1 MVERAAGPPIDEC
14 ARIVLERGGARP
26 EVHIVLGSGLGGI
39 AERVEDAV
47 EVPFRD
53 LPGFPGTSV
62 AGHEGCFLAGRIEG
76 VPVLLQSG
84 RLHFYEGFGAEIV
97 AAPVRV
103 GRALGAGTLVL
114 TNASGGIR
122 PDLVPGALMLVDDH
136 LNLGFQA
143 PLAGPVHPGEA
154 RFPDMSRPY
163 DRKLMALA
171 EEVALA
177 EGIRLTRG
185 VYGWVL
191 GPNFET
197 PAEVLALRALGADVV
212 GMSTVPETI
221 AARAGGQ
228 RVVAVS
234 VVTNRAAGLGLEAVD
249 HEEVMVWGAA
259 AGEKLGVLLEGLV
272 PLLAADAAG
281 GPQPSG

>member
-1 MVERAAGPPIDEC
+1 MAEGAAAGPPIDEC
-14 ARIVLERGGARP
+14 ARIVRERGGVRP

-39 AERVEDAV
+39 AERMEDAV
-47 EVPFRD
+47 AVHFGD

-62 AGHEGCFLAGRIEG
+62 AGHEGRFLAGRIEG

-84 RLHFYEGFGAEIV
+84 RFHFYEGFGAEIV

-103 GRALGAGTLVL
+103 GRTLGAGTLVL

-122 PDLVPGALMLVDDH
+122 PELVPGALMLVDDH
-136 LNLGFQA
+136 INLGFQA

-163 DRKLMALA
+163 DPELMALV

-177 EGIRLTRG
+177 AGIRLTRG

-212 GMSTVPETI
+212 GMSTVPEAI

-228 RVVAVS
+228 RVLAIS

-249 HEEVMVWGAA
+249 HEEVMVWGEV
-259 AGEKLGVLLEGLV
+259 AGEKVAVLLEGLV
-272 PLLAADAAG
+272 PLLG
-281 GPQPSG
+281 GG

>member
-1 MVERAAGPPIDEC
+1 MAEGAAAGPPIDEC
-14 ARIVLERGGARP
+14 ARIVLERCGKRP
-26 EVHIVLGSGLGGI
+26 EAHIVLGSGLGGI
-39 AERVEDAV
+39 AQRMEDAV
-47 EVPFRD
+47 AVPFGD

-62 AGHEGCFLAGRIEG
+62 AGHEGRFLSGRIEG

-84 RLHFYEGFGAEIV
+84 RFHFYEGFGAEIV

-122 PDLVPGALMLVDDH
+122 SDLVPGALMLVDDH
-136 LNLGFQA
+136 INLGFQA

-163 DRKLMALA
+163 DRELMALA

-177 EGIRLTRG
+177 AGIRLNRG

-212 GMSTVPETI
+212 GMSTVPEAI

-228 RVVAVS
+228 RVLAVS
-234 VVTNRAAGLGLEAVD
+234 VVTNRAAGLGLEALD
-249 HEEVMVWGAA
+249 HEEVMVWGAV

-272 PLLAADAAG
+272 PLLAAG
-281 GPQPSG
+281 

>member
-84 RLHFYEGFGAEIV
+84 RFHFYEGFGAEIV

-177 EGIRLTRG
+177 EAIRLTRG

-249 HEEVMVWGAA
+249 HKEVMVWGAA

-272 PLLAADAAG
+272 PLLAVDEAG
-281 GPQPSG
+281 GPGSSG

>member
-1 MVERAAGPPIDEC
+1 MTGPPIDEC
-14 ARIVLERGGARP
+14 ARILFERGGERP
-26 EVHIVLGSGLGGI
+26 EVHIVLGSGLGGV
-39 AERVEDAV
+39 AERMEDPVA
-47 EVPFRD
+47 VPFRD

-62 AGHEGCFLAGRIEG
+62 AGHEGCFLIGRIEET
-76 VPVLLQSG
+76 PVLLQSG
-84 RLHFYEGFGAEIV
+84 RFHFYEGHGAHIV

-136 LNLGFQA
+136 INLGFRA

-163 DRKLMALA
+163 DRGLMSLA
-171 EEVALA
+171 GKVAL
-177 EGIRLTRG
+177 EGQIRLTRG

-197 PAEVLALRALGADVV
+197 PAEVLALRAAGADVV
-212 GMSTVPETI
+212 GMSTVPEVL

-228 RVVAVS
+228 RVLAVS

-249 HEEVMVWGAA
+249 HEEVMVWGAV
-259 AGEKLGVLLEGLV
+259 AGEKLGALLQGLV
-272 PLLAADAAG
+272 PLLAGDEAG
-281 GPQPSG
+281 GPGSSA

>member
-1 MVERAAGPPIDEC
+1 MRGPPVDEC
-14 ARIVLERGGARP
+14 ARILFEQGCVRP
-26 EVHIVLGSGLGGI
+26 EVHIVLGSGLGGV

-47 EVPFRD
+47 AVPFRD

-62 AGHEGCFLAGRIEG
+62 DGHKGSFLAGRIG
-76 VPVLLQSG
+76 GTPVLLQSG
-84 RLHFYEGFGAEIV
+84 RFHFYEGFGAEIV

-122 PDLVPGALMLVDDH
+122 SDLTPGALMLVDDH
-136 LNLGFQA
+136 INLGFRA

-163 DRKLMALA
+163 DRELMALA

-177 EGIRLTRG
+177 AGIRLTRG
-185 VYGWVL
+185 VYGWVG

-197 PAEVLALRALGADVV
+197 PAEVLALRAAGADVV
-212 GMSTVPETI
+212 GMSTVPEAI
-221 AARAGGQ
+221 VARAGGQ
-228 RVVAVS
+228 RVLAIS
-234 VVTNRAAGLGLEAVD
+234 VVTNRAAGLGLDAVD
-249 HEEVMVWGAA
+249 HEEVMAWGAV
-259 AGEKLGVLLEGLV
+259 AGEKVAVLLEGLV
-272 PLLAADAAG
+272 PLLAAG
-281 GPQPSG
+281 